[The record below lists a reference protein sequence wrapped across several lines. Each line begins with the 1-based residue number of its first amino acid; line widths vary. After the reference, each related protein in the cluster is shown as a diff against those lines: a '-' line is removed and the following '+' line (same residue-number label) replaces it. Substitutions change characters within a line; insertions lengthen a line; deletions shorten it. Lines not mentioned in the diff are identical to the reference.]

1 MRKERKAYTSIL
13 LKKEIPAFR
22 CKNGHFFLH
31 AHNACLTCGE
41 PLRAT
46 QVSAEGHILT
56 HTTVLVN
63 PAGEPHMLG
72 IAKAKCGAKTL
83 CIIRGS
89 IRGTGRDRARLAK
102 IGDCFYA
109 IGKCAR

>member
-1 MRKERKAYTSIL
+1 MRKKRKAYTSIPV
-13 LKKEIPAFR
+13 KKDIPAFR
-22 CKNGHFFLH
+22 CVNGHFFLH
-31 AHNACLTCGE
+31 AHDACLDCGG

-46 QVSAEGHILT
+46 RVSAEGHLLT

-63 PAGEPHMLG
+63 PSGEPHMLG

-89 IRGTGRDRARLAK
+89 IRGTGRDRVRLEK

-109 IGKCAR
+109 NGKCVR